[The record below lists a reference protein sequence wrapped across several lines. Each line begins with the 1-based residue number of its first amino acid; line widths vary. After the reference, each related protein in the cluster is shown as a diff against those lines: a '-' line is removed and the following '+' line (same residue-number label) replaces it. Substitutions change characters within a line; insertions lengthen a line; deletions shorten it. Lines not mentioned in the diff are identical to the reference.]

1 MFGRKDF
8 FLLLFL
14 KLKFVKV
21 ESKLISYK
29 GILNIVYYICNI
41 FILYLYLDFSV
52 IYNVCS
58 CRCSEYFKM
67 IG

>member
-41 FILYLYLDFSV
+41 FILYLYFDFSV

-58 CRCSEYFKM
+58 CRCSEYFKL

>member
-21 ESKLISYK
+21 ESKFISYK

-41 FILYLYLDFSV
+41 FILYLYFDFSV

>member
-41 FILYLYLDFSV
+41 YILYLYFDFSV

>member
-29 GILNIVYYICNI
+29 GILNIVYYICNCGI
-41 FILYLYLDFSV
+41 FDFSV